1 MDGESSVAAQVAA
14 QSADEQAAA
23 RASAKSPRKSL
34 KHDLFYEEP
43 ISQLQADA
51 AEKAGAS
58 PGLLKR
64 ARGALAKQQE
74 GDGEAEKTSD
84 AAPEPQNPLDLT
96 SELADS
102 GDGDVSATTPAPKK
116 KVKVN
121 PVLAQLRA
129 PTATQSIVRADQL
142 KKALKKEAEARQPA
156 EEETKT
162 TAAGQEEAA
171 AQTQEARGQGEPAV
185 SSASKKR
192 KVGDQSAAT
201 KAKFASVDAIN
212 NWKRPRSEKGGVFSG

>member
-43 ISQLQADA
+43 ISQLQVDA

-74 GDGEAEKTSD
+74 GDGEAEK
-84 AAPEPQNPLDLT
+84 NPT
-96 SELADS
+96 QRPS
-102 GDGDVSATTPAPKK
+102 PK
-116 KVKVN
+116 
-121 PVLAQLRA
+121 
-129 PTATQSIVRADQL
+129 I
-142 KKALKKEAEARQPA
+142 
-156 EEETKT
+156 
-162 TAAGQEEAA
+162 
-171 AQTQEARGQGEPAV
+171 
-185 SSASKKR
+185 
-192 KVGDQSAAT
+192 
-201 KAKFASVDAIN
+201 
-212 NWKRPRSEKGGVFSG
+212 RST